1 VNPSSDEPE
10 KEAVVPKEFE
20 TSKEEDVAV
29 GPQGR
34 GYVQAWQFGVFH
46 PTEVAHR
53 VFPPPT
59 YQGFS
64 SCKFISFPCVR
75 SSLRVPYR
83 IRIRR

>member
-1 VNPSSDEPE
+1 
-10 KEAVVPKEFE
+10 VVPKEFK

-53 VFPPPT
+53 VFPSPPIARV
-59 YQGFS
+59 FS
-64 SCKFISFPCVR
+64 R
-75 SSLRVPYR
+75 
-83 IRIRR
+83 

>member
-1 VNPSSDEPE
+1 M
-10 KEAVVPKEFE
+10 VPKEFK

-53 VFPPPT
+53 VFLSPPIARV
-59 YQGFS
+59 FS
-64 SCKFISFPCVR
+64 R
-75 SSLRVPYR
+75 
-83 IRIRR
+83 

>member
-1 VNPSSDEPE
+1 
-10 KEAVVPKEFE
+10 VVPKEFK

-53 VFPPPT
+53 VFPSPPIARV
-59 YQGFS
+59 FS
-64 SCKFISFPCVR
+64 RQYYFSLVYGVVCVG
-75 SSLRVPYR
+75 LDR

>member
-1 VNPSSDEPE
+1 M
-10 KEAVVPKEFE
+10 VPKEFK

-34 GYVQAWQFGVFH
+34 CYVQAWQIGVFH

-59 YQGFS
+59 QLQGFLPVNY
-64 SCKFISFPCVR
+64 KFSPCDGVVCVGQIG
-75 SSLRVPYR
+75 SVSDVN
-83 IRIRR
+83 